1 MERRKKRKLKKN
13 HLPRASED
21 ALRSFFREA
30 EDRCTKEGS
39 ALSLLGQSLTWLK
52 REGMT
57 ENEGKDSSDSAASPD
72 TTGHQVG
79 IEETETQDNDET
91 KTQDNANDAGTIRE
105 ETNGPDSR
113 PLASP
118 SNMPDDQEGLEVE
131 LSDGDGEEQQ
141 GVAFVVLYLCCI
153 IYVCMLA

>member
-1 MERRKKRKLKKN
+1 VY
-13 HLPRASED
+13 ASRPS
-21 ALRSFFREA
+21 RSFFREA
-30 EDRCTKEGS
+30 EDKCTKEGI
-39 ALSLLGQSLTWLK
+39 ALSLSGQSLTWLK

-72 TTGHQVG
+72 TTGHVVG
-79 IEETETQDNDET
+79 KEETE
-91 KTQDNANDAGTIRE
+91 TQDNANDAGTIRE

-118 SNMPDDQEGLEVE
+118 SNMPDDQEELEVE

-141 GVAFVVLYLCCI
+141 GVVFVVLYLCCI

>member
-1 MERRKKRKLKKN
+1 
-13 HLPRASED
+13 
-21 ALRSFFREA
+21 
-30 EDRCTKEGS
+30 
-39 ALSLLGQSLTWLK
+39 
-52 REGMT
+52 MT

-72 TTGHQVG
+72 TTGHPEVG
-79 IEETETQDNDET
+79 KEETE
-91 KTQDNANDAGTIRE
+91 TQDNANDAGTIRE

-118 SNMPDDQEGLEVE
+118 SNMPDDQEELEVE

-141 GVAFVVLYLCCI
+141 GVVFVVLYLCCI